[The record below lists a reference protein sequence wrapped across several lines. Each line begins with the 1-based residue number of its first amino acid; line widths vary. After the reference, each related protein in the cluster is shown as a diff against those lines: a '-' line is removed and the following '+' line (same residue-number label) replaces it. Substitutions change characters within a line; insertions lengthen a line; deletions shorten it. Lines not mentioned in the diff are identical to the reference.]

1 MKWVDYREK
10 LGIGFNDEQKF
21 VMLQNKITI
30 FTSILNDYTSN
41 EYQKYACM
49 VGEKI
54 VGCNALDGLQKS
66 FSYAKNAK
74 ELISKYVAFHNTYSN
89 NLVYSQK
96 PITKIVVL
104 EQIKTFLKNL
114 NIPFEIVQDKDG
126 IFIFPK
132 GAQELDRALIS
143 DTLQWLNNYP
153 ATQKA
158 FTKALRGYSESK
170 IDNASEVA
178 DNFRKALETFFQ
190 EFFKGNKTLE
200 NYKSEYG
207 TYLKSKGIPA
217 EISNNFETL
226 LDSYTKFNNN
236 YAKHHDKT
244 TLNVLEYIMYQ
255 TGNIIRLLITL
266 NSSSK

>member
-1 MKWVDYREK
+1 MNWVDYREK

-21 VMLQNKITI
+21 EMLQNKLDI
-30 FTSILNDYTSN
+30 FIARLDDYTIS

-49 VGEKI
+49 IGEKSLSSY
-54 VGCNALDGLQKS
+54 ARDGLRYS
-66 FSYAKNAK
+66 FSYAKSIK
-74 ELISKYVAFHNTYSN
+74 ELISKYVAFHNTYSD
-89 NLVYSQK
+89 NLVCTQK
-96 PITKIVVL
+96 KITRAVVL
-104 EQIKTFLKNL
+104 EQIKVFLNNL
-114 NIPFEIVQDKDG
+114 NIPFEIIKDNDG

-132 GAQELDRALIS
+132 GAQELDSALVS
-143 DTLQWLNNYP
+143 EPFQWLNQYP
-153 ATQKA
+153 IAQKA
-158 FTKALRGYSESK
+158 YAKALRGYSKSNL
-170 IDNASEVA
+170 DNASEVA

-190 EFFKGNKTLE
+190 EFFNGNKTIE

-207 TYLKSKGIPA
+207 IYLKSNGIPA

-244 TLNVLEYIMYQ
+244 TINVLEYIMYQ

-266 NSSSK
+266 KNSN